1 MQYSLE
7 FTKQLVEAADTL
19 KGTGRNI
26 EERKRAVLYL
36 SLLSIEISLKYLLE
50 KAGVFVKE
58 IKKRRHDISAL
69 LLDLDGCEIETRI
82 VSKKKFV
89 PATGI
94 RSLVVNPAFAG
105 ATVGSLL
112 EAELKGASKYPN
124 EVRYGAL
131 PKHFPP
137 DLMLECAFKVIEWAE
152 WHGDTIRVKSTA

>member
-19 KGTGRNI
+19 KGTGRSI

-69 LLDLDGCEIETRI
+69 LLDLDGCEIETGI
-82 VSKKKFV
+82 VRTGLYAFPGDPPIQ
-89 PATGI
+89 PAYQ
-94 RSLVVNPAFAG
+94 LLPLL
-105 ATVGSLL
+105 GS
-112 EAELKGASKYPN
+112 
-124 EVRYGAL
+124 EV
-131 PKHFPP
+131 FP
-137 DLMLECAFKVIEWAE
+137 DNSHV
-152 WHGDTIRVKSTA
+152 